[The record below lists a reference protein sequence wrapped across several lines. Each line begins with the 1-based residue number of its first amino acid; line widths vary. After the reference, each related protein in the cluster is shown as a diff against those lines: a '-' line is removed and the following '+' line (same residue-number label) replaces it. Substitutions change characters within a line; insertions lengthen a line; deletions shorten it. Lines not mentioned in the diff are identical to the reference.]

1 MPRTRLIGYGV
12 LAALGVIAV
21 AGTLYLV
28 HRSDTA
34 VPPAA
39 AEATPPPPSKPES
52 TASPATK
59 SATKPATDAD
69 DAAVP
74 SAQQI
79 DRAARLIGDAR
90 RLAEDGEFDDAKAK
104 LDAADKVIP
113 GQTADVR
120 RSIAEM
126 STPQGQLALKLSR
139 ARLAIAEND
148 YTTAEQALAAAER
161 IDPQAPEIAQVR
173 QSLREAQQKQARRQ
187 QRLARLLTDMR
198 QAIARRDFVG
208 AARALNEAER
218 LDIRDPAVD
227 SARIELARAQDAES
241 KD

>member
-1 MPRTRLIGYGV
+1 MSRRRLIGYA
-12 LAALGVIAV
+12 LAVLGVVAV
-21 AGTLYLV
+21 GGAFYLF

-34 VPPAA
+34 TPAPV
-39 AEATPPPPSKPES
+39 AEAARPAQS
-52 TASPATK
+52 TRA
-59 SATKPATDAD
+59 ATKPALETD

-74 SAQQI
+74 SANQI
-79 DRAARLIGDAR
+79 DRAARLIGEAR
-90 RLAEDGEFDDAKAK
+90 RLADDGKFDEAKAK
-104 LDAADKVIP
+104 LDEADKVIP

-148 YTTAEQALAAAER
+148 YTTAEQALATAEQ
-161 IDPQAPEIAQVR
+161 IAPQAPEIAQLR
-173 QSLREAQQKQARRQ
+173 QSLQEAQHKEARRQ
-187 QRLARLLTDMR
+187 QRIAGLLTEMR

-218 LDIRDPAVD
+218 LDIRDPAVN
-227 SARIELARAQDAES
+227 SARIELARAQDAAA